1 MAKQLNPQMRV
12 SKHSDV
18 FTLVKQNNG
27 IIIVVGEYKVCDKT
41 FTNFNEAENYIASK
55 PYKLIFNTFQIFMHY
70 AKDKQTETVNKE
82 TAKE

>member
-1 MAKQLNPQMRV
+1 MAKKLNQQMRV

-27 IIIVVGEYKVCDKT
+27 IIIVVGEFKVSEKT
-41 FTNFNEAENYIASK
+41 FSNFEEAEQYIATK

-70 AKDKQTETVNKE
+70 AKEKQNNAGNEE
-82 TAKE
+82 TAKK